1 MGKRTLWGLGA
12 LAVLCLAALGV
23 WLGKD
28 LIWTSAT
35 NIQIDFERKEH
46 ETFLQSIGDND
57 ESLSAFS
64 TDGCSGGLSTAWR
77 AMSKRFPALA
87 EAHED
92 TPPWERCCETH
103 DRAYHAAGGAKEP
116 HESYDL
122 RLAADEA
129 LKVCVLE
136 TGRLRATDLATRY
149 GLSEEQIGNAYKA
162 IANTMFDAVRAG
174 GLPCTGLSWRWGCG
188 YPPCSRPEDTR

>member
-1 MGKRTLWGLGA
+1 MDPLRGVDGPGVGA
-12 LAVLCLAALGV
+12 HCAADSSRDSGAAAGTSPAGRPQVGQVSERQLAVAEIERLERIVAGDAA
-23 WLGKD
+23 
-28 LIWTSAT
+28 AP
-35 NIQIDFERKEH
+35 
-46 ETFLQSIGDND
+46 
-57 ESLSAFS
+57 A
-64 TDGCSGGLSTAWR
+64 
-77 AMSKRFPALA
+77 FPALA

-174 GLPCTGLSWRWGCG
+174 GLPCSGLSWRWGYG